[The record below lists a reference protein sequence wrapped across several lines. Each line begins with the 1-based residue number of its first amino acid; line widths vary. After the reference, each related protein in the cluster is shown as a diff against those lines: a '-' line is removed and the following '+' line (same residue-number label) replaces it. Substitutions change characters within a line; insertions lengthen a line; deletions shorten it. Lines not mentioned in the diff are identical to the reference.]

1 MRLTGFST
9 LDVEVLVYDLH
20 LHLSQ
25 KLLSLEL
32 KTRPKQ
38 PLGYLQLL
46 SSPPQTSV
54 ATLVLHFFAAT
65 KLRCHLAIRHLAY
78 KRFAQHT
85 FA

>member
-32 KTRPKQ
+32 KTRLK
-38 PLGYLQLL
+38 QLL
-46 SSPPQTSV
+46 GS
-54 ATLVLHFFAAT
+54 LM
-65 KLRCHLAIRHLAY
+65 LA
-78 KRFAQHT
+78 F
-85 FA
+85 